1 MRVLRF
7 DVSQLVL
14 SLLCRFEIQVDC
26 FLYDDYALHEMMK
39 SGKFGRYHYSIPF
52 VELREFSHW
61 NCKLQ
66 KLKILYGNLVPLKSQ
81 RDDFRVLDIG
91 SRLGAVIYAACIYGY
106 GAVTH
111 LSLMSSAI
119 SVFRL
124 SNIEVVCA
132 DVRSRYDVVSQA
144 DLIVMNN
151 VFSFFWDTEQQ
162 ADCFEFIHK
171 HAKKG
176 CFIIHNPD
184 IETASA
190 HLKLPFTINE
200 WIEKHVRECLRYYK
214 PCRDS
219 TVTFLLQFYICFSFS
234 YPEIIVLPLCPDLRK
249 TYPFVFNQTKL

>member
-1 MRVLRF
+1 MF
-7 DVSQLVL
+7 TQ
-14 SLLCRFEIQVDC
+14 
-26 FLYDDYALHEMMK
+26 
-39 SGKFGRYHYSIPF
+39 
-52 VELREFSHW
+52 
-61 NCKLQ
+61 
-66 KLKILYGNLVPLKSQ
+66 LVPLKSQ
-81 RDDFRVLDIG
+81 RDGFRILDIG
-91 SRLGAVIYAACIYGY
+91 SRLGAVIYAASIYGS

-119 SVFRL
+119 SIYRL

-200 WIEKHVRECLRYYK
+200 WIEKVNSTATFCCNFTFASLFFTLR
-214 PCRDS
+214 
-219 TVTFLLQFYICFSFS
+219 SFS
-234 YPEIIVLPLCPDLRK
+234 YHFVLIYVKHIRLCSIR
-249 TYPFVFNQTKL
+249 QKL

>member
-1 MRVLRF
+1 
-7 DVSQLVL
+7 
-14 SLLCRFEIQVDC
+14 IQVDC

-39 SGKFGRYHYSIPF
+39 SGKFGRRYCADCGSKNIEKFNFISHS
-52 VELREFSHW
+52 LAHCQLEFMFT
-61 NCKLQ
+61 Q
-66 KLKILYGNLVPLKSQ
+66 LVPLKSQ

-91 SRLGAVIYAACIYGY
+91 SRLGAVIYAACIYGC
-106 GAVTH
+106 GNTFVTGIE
-111 LSLMSSAI
+111 LNEDFVKLQRDVIRDFSLQ
-119 SVFRL
+119 V
-124 SNIEVVCA
+124 NIEVVCA

-200 WIEKHVRECLRYYK
+200 WIEKV
-214 PCRDS
+214 
-219 TVTFLLQFYICFSFS
+219 
-234 YPEIIVLPLCPDLRK
+234 
-249 TYPFVFNQTKL
+249 